1 MTGQDPETLQYF
13 AYIAIVVGIAELGYG
28 LVQLR
33 SPDRTTHGVG
43 LILTWG
49 SIGWFVAAALCYFGN
64 MYHWILIP
72 SFAAVLAASGFGGL
86 LYIRGLKSGGNSA
99 GGIVS

>member
-13 AYIAIVVGIAELGYG
+13 AYIAIVVGIAELIYG
-28 LVQLR
+28 LVQRR
-33 SPDRTTHGVG
+33 STDRTAQGVS
-43 LILTWG
+43 LIMTWG

-72 SFAAVLAASGFGGL
+72 SFAAVLGASGIGYFFYFRL
-86 LYIRGLKSGGNSA
+86 LKSGGTA
-99 GGIVS
+99 GNIVS